1 MPTPEQATIAENLRV
16 LKARRRV
23 SDATIAA
30 GTGLTPSAVNDR
42 LNCRA
47 RVQAHERPGSRP
59 SSASPSSSL
68 LAPSTTEAVS

>member
-1 MPTPEQATIAENLRV
+1 MTNPGQATIAENLRV

-47 RVQAHERPGSRP
+47 RVQADELARFAAFFGVSVEQ
-59 SSASPSSSL
+59 L
-68 LAPSTTEAVS
+68 LAPTTTEAVS